1 MRPFSIL
8 GTWVISCHATS
19 YIPHF
24 KHPPCPIYPQFYTFD
39 ILTNRRPVFAAS
51 SMMTVC
57 HFYIWS
63 EGGNR
68 RLGVG
73 SVVAGTCGHRGKGG
87 SWPEPEIPAA
97 SCQHTFI
104 LMSAVR
110 WSKVATATTD
120 CWLTPAVI
128 CIPRNLQ
135 LLQMSHVTRAAHPGL
150 SRVTWARAFTS
161 WPSNR
166 TNRKIGHTLNT
177 MTLFAHWGL
186 VWGVTLQKLGPV
198 LPSDVTVRGG
208 SPRPGPHPWCPHC
221 SHTWDTPAS
230 V

>member
-24 KHPPCPIYPQFYTFD
+24 KHPPRPIYPQFYTFD

-73 SVVAGTCGHRGKGG
+73 LVVAGTCGHQGKGG

-104 LMSAVR
+104 LMLNCLSVRSALVKSSHR
-110 WSKVATATTD
+110 YHRLLADSSSNLYSPQSAIVTNEPRHTSRAPWAVTCHVAS
-120 CWLTPAVI
+120 CFYKLT
-128 CIPRNLQ
+128 
-135 LLQMSHVTRAAHPGL
+135 
-150 SRVTWARAFTS
+150 F
-161 WPSNR
+161 
-166 TNRKIGHTLNT
+166 K
-177 MTLFAHWGL
+177 
-186 VWGVTLQKLGPV
+186 
-198 LPSDVTVRGG
+198 
-208 SPRPGPHPWCPHC
+208 
-221 SHTWDTPAS
+221 
-230 V
+230 